1 MPRVV
6 IVGAGLY
13 GLIAAKTYL
22 QVTDPRYLNS
32 DQQYRTAEEVPESF
46 QRPIDSQSPQ
56 DGTDLLL
63 LESGSSLGGTWAEER
78 LYPNLL
84 SQNSEGLYEFS
95 DMSLSDAMKGFEDEG
110 LAYQDSPV
118 EDRFIPGWKLSRYL
132 TVWSRKWHLTQYMR
146 FNWQVKRIIRL
157 PTKEWKLEIVV
168 HPDQPSQTRSI
179 IILCDKLILSP
190 GLTSVPNILNFSPAS
205 GHPPASAEYVIHAK
219 EVGQWCRDNLGYEPI
234 PRQNAHSDEK
244 SPLNS
249 ITKPSRVPRRVAIYG
264 GAKSS
269 FDLVH
274 LFATLHLKDP
284 SFHLKG
290 LNATDHLE
298 PVQVHWI
305 IRDGGSGPAWMSPP
319 RSNMPNGQSI
329 ASDKVA
335 STRFVG
341 VLSPCTPLVP
351 KRLTLSRSSNF
362 LGWKLKV
369 EGSWLARLLHG
380 NPIGRYFVRRFW
392 KALDKSWGDF
402 AGYENAQDGGKMG
415 RLRPTN
421 SIIYCGAPLG
431 IANQRGFW
439 DAVRAPN
446 VHIHRSAIESVSG
459 DASSHDGVIITL
471 ADGTNIPQT
480 DLLIQATG
488 WKPSVPI
495 EFTPPSLVL
504 QLGLSCPVPRNILTN
519 TKEKDG
525 YQDDKVDQGIKDLL
539 KYWESIDS
547 ISASRIRRA
556 FGPNSGPPKDVV
568 HNTTAPTDDFEF
580 TPYRLFRRMVAPEL
594 VKEGDRSFVALGFV
608 LTATTAVVAEVQ
620 ALWAAAFL
628 TGGLDNTNILGSTN
642 GNHGALS
649 IDRMSRDD
657 IDRDV
662 SEDVVWGG
670 LTGVGPGVDT
680 LHYNDMLLR
689 DLDICPYRMG
699 GGFMNELTSV
709 YTPKSY
715 RGIVEEWK
723 AKRRS

>member
-22 QVTDPRYLNS
+22 QVTGPNYPNNS
-32 DQQYRTAEEVPESF
+32 QQSETTEDIPESF
-46 QRPIDSQSPQ
+46 QRPRDAQSAH
-56 DGTDLLL
+56 DDTDLLL

-95 DMSLSDAMKGFEDEG
+95 DMSLSEAMEGLEDEEPP
-110 LAYQDSPV
+110 YQDTQP

-132 TVWSRKWHLTQYMR
+132 TVWSRKWNLPQYMR
-146 FNWQVKRIIRL
+146 FNWQVKKISRL
-157 PTKEWKLEIVV
+157 PTKEWELGIDI
-168 HPDQPSQTRSI
+168 HPEQPSQTRSI
-179 IILCDKLILSP
+179 TILCDKLILSP
-190 GLTSVPNILNFSPAS
+190 GLTSVPNILNFAPAT
-205 GHPPASAEYVIHAK
+205 GQPPASAEHVIHAK
-219 EVGQWCRDNLGYEPI
+219 EVGQWCRDNLGYQPI
-234 PRQNAHSDEK
+234 PGQDAHSDEASSQK
-244 SPLNS
+244 TL
-249 ITKPSRVPRRVAIYG
+249 TEPSRVPRRVAIYG

-274 LFATLHLKDP
+274 MFATLHQKDP
-284 SFHLKG
+284 SFHLRG
-290 LNATDHLE
+290 LDATGPID
-298 PVQVHWI
+298 PVEVHWI

-351 KRLTLSRSSNF
+351 KRLTLRRSSNF
-362 LGWKLKV
+362 LGWKLTV
-369 EGSWLARLLHG
+369 EGSWLARVLHG

-402 AGYENAQDGGKMG
+402 AGYDSPQDGGKMG
-415 RLRPTN
+415 QLRPTN
-421 SIIYCGAPLG
+421 SVIYCGAPLG

-459 DASSHDGVIITL
+459 DTSSKEGVIITL
-471 ADGTNIPQT
+471 ADGTDLPLT

-488 WKPSVPI
+488 WKPTVPI
-495 EFTPPSLVL
+495 EFNPPSLIL
-504 QLGLSCPVPRNILTN
+504 QLGLSCPVPTALSSTHG
-519 TKEKDG
+519 D
-525 YQDDKVDQGIKDLL
+525 QDVKVDPEIKKLI
-539 KYWESIDS
+539 KYWDKIDS
-547 ISASRIRRA
+547 VSTSRIRRV
-556 FGPNSGPPKDVV
+556 FGPNSRPPKDVV
-568 HNTTAPTDDFEF
+568 ANTTAPTDDFEF
-580 TPYRLFRRMVAPEL
+580 SPYRLFRRMASPEL
-594 VKEGDRSFVALGFV
+594 IEEGDRSFVALGFV

-628 TGGLDNTNILGSTN
+628 TGGLDDKRVEKC
-642 GNHGALS
+642 HDALS
-649 IDRMSRDD
+649 INGMSRSD
-657 IDRDV
+657 IDRDI

-680 LHYNDMLLR
+680 LNYNDMLLR
-689 DLDICPYRMG
+689 DLGLSPYRMG
-699 GGFMNELTSV
+699 GGFVTELTSV
-709 YTPKSY
+709 YTPKAY

-723 AKRRS
+723 SMRK